1 MVLACSGGGSCR
13 GLGGGALSY
22 FLGRTTWM
30 VLPEVLVENGLERIA
45 LPTEV
50 TVEGLV
56 PGVLADVVLQ
66 LVFAGV
72 FLPTDAAAEG
82 RDSHVQPHV
91 PVQAALLVEGLAAV
105 DAGEPG
111 IVAEPAVA
119 HLFSQVLLVPSHV
132 QGSRLL
138 PLATRQ
144 EEKCLNHLGSR
155 SLIGPAN

>member
-1 MVLACSGGGSCR
+1 MVLACSGGGSCG

-22 FLGRTTWM
+22 FLGRATRM
-30 VLPEVLVENGLERIA
+30 VLSEVLVKNGLEGIA

-50 TVEGLV
+50 TVVGLV

-66 LVFAGV
+66 LVFPRV
-72 FLPTDAAAEG
+72 FLPTDAAAE
-82 RDSHVQPHV
+82 RCDSHVKPHV
-91 PVQAALLVEGLAAV
+91 AVQAALLVEGLAAV

-119 HLFSQVLLVPSHV
+119 YLFSQVVLVSSHV

-144 EEKCLNHLGSR
+144 KEKRLNDLNITDHY
-155 SLIGPAN
+155 